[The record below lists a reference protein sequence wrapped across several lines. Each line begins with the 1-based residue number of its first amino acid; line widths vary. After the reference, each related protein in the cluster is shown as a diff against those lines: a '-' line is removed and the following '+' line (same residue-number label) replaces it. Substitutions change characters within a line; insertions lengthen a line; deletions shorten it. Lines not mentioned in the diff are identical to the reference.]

1 MPERFVVIL
10 EVAMLERES
19 VEEVLNRR
27 IRPALV
33 MDGGNIDLVEV
44 KDNKIYVQLVGAC
57 GHCPSAMMTLQFGV
71 ERLLKEEFPELEAV
85 ITV

>member
-1 MPERFVVIL
+1 
-10 EVAMLERES
+10 
-19 VEEVLNRR
+19 
-27 IRPALV
+27 
-33 MDGGNIDLVEV
+33 MDGGNIDLIDV
-44 KDNKIYVQLVGAC
+44 KENKVYVQLVGAC